1 MKRSLFVVCLAAV
14 VAFLSTPSFA
24 QSAHLHGGKANLPVS
39 TPLVV
44 GSTTLQPGE
53 YKIQCLTADGKE
65 YLVVTSV
72 ATGKEAARVPCK
84 SETLDKK
91 VTESS
96 VLTTAGA
103 DGAKKLVGLR
113 IKGETSTHT
122 VTE

>member
-24 QSAHLHGGKANLPVS
+24 QTAHVSGGKTNLPVS

-53 YKIQCLTADGKE
+53 YKIQCQTIDGKE
-65 YLVVTSV
+65 YLVVV
-72 ATGKEAARVPCK
+72 AKGKEVAKVPCK
-84 SETLDKK
+84 SEALTEK

-96 VLTTAGA
+96 VLTTSAA
-103 DGAKKLVGLR
+103 DGSKKLVGLR
-113 IKGETSTHT
+113 LKGEMSTHT